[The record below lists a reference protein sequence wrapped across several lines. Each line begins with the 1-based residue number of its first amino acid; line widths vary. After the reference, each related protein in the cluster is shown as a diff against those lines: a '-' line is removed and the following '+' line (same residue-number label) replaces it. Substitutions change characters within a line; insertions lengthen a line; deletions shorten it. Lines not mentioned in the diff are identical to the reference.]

1 MVHLPATEFDRVV
14 ARALRKIPR
23 RFRKLLDNVVLV
35 VEEKPPRPDL
45 LGLYQGRP
53 RTVRGVSDSFV
64 LPDQITIY
72 QRPHEQ
78 LARNV
83 EELEQ
88 MVADTLWHEIGHYFG
103 MSEFQIRQAERRFAR
118 QRRAN
123 MA

>member
-78 LARNV
+78 LTRNV

>member
-1 MVHLPATEFDRVV
+1 MVHLSAAEFDRVV
-14 ARALRKIPR
+14 ERALGRIPR
-23 RFRKLLDNVVLV
+23 RFRKLLENIVLV

-53 RTVRGVSDSFV
+53 RTVRGVSDGFV

-78 LARNV
+78 LAGTV

-88 MVADTLWHEIGHYFG
+88 MVADTMWHEVGHYFG

-118 QRRAN
+118 QRRTSLA
-123 MA
+123 

>member
-1 MVHLPATEFDRVV
+1 MVHLPAAEFDQVV
-14 ARALRKIPR
+14 ERALRRIPR

-35 VEEKPPRPDL
+35 VEEKPPRPNL

-78 LARNV
+78 LARTV

-88 MVADTLWHEIGHYFG
+88 MVADTVWHEVGHYFG
-103 MSEFQIRQAERRFAR
+103 MSEFQIRQAERRFAH

-123 MA
+123 LA